1 MYPLVYE
8 CGVVI
13 LIEPRIRPSSANT
26 EETVMAEKIVAS
38 YRYFE
43 SKIAFKTN
51 PNDQEMAL
59 ENEEEEYYD
68 ESRGW
73 IRFPDEPIK
82 DNHPFMVEFYA
93 NALETD
99 FGGVVLGNQWLVNK
113 LYGGERPEWFTSNR
127 GVDCHGF
134 TPGMKS

>member
-13 LIEPRIRPSSANT
+13 LIEPRIRPSSANA

-68 ESRGW
+68 ESRFLSAKFAQ
-73 IRFPDEPIK
+73 I
-82 DNHPFMVEFYA
+82 
-93 NALETD
+93 
-99 FGGVVLGNQWLVNK
+99 
-113 LYGGERPEWFTSNR
+113 
-127 GVDCHGF
+127 
-134 TPGMKS
+134 